1 VPVSLAL
8 TWRRFNVLGR
18 QVAYLGLLFA
28 FAVTVAGCAVPSLVL
43 PTAGPPPPATAT
55 IARETPVPAKPANE
69 LEAQVE
75 AVYSEAAPSV
85 VFITSRIITYDF
97 FMQAVP
103 QEGTGSGFV
112 YDDQG
117 HILTNYHV
125 VENAESVSVTLANG
139 ETYTAT
145 IVGSDPSTDLAVLQ
159 IDAKSPPAPLPLGD
173 SDRLRVG
180 QFVVAL
186 GNPFGL
192 ERTLTVGVV
201 SSLGRIIQSPDGRF
215 IGEAIQTD
223 AAINP
228 GNSGGPLL
236 DLEGQVIGVNAQIVS
251 PSQASAGIGFAI
263 PCNAL
268 RRVVPQLISQGH
280 YPHPWLGV
288 NLLGL
293 TPEWIQ
299 AFEQAGITLGA
310 ESGLLVVEVV
320 QGGPAAAAGIRA
332 GDRLVNIGNAQIPV
346 GGDIVTA
353 IDGRP
358 VSTVQDL
365 TIYLDE
371 ERQVGDRV
379 ELTIMRGGQETAVAV
394 TLAERPQ
401 QQ

>member
-1 VPVSLAL
+1 MFRHRVVVVVSVVVLAI
-8 TWRRFNVLGR
+8 VI
-18 QVAYLGLLFA
+18 V
-28 FAVTVAGCAVPSLVL
+28 GCSLPSLVL
-43 PTAGPPPPATAT
+43 PTAESPASAT
-55 IARETPVPAKPANE
+55 PTQARETPLPARPANE
-69 LEAQVE
+69 LESQVE
-75 AVYSEAAPSV
+75 AVYTEAAPSV

-112 YDDQG
+112 YDDQR
-117 HILTNYHV
+117 HIVTNYHV
-125 VENAESVSVTLANG
+125 VENAESVSVTLASG

-145 IVGSDPSTDLAVLQ
+145 IVGADPSTDLAVLQ
-159 IDAKSPPAPLPLGD
+159 IDASNPPDPLPLGD

-236 DLEGQVIGVNAQIVS
+236 DLEGRVIGVNAQIVS

-299 AFEQAGITLGA
+299 AFEQAGVTLGV
-310 ESGLLVVEVV
+310 ESGLLVVEIVP
-320 QGGPAAAAGIRA
+320 GAPAEAAGIRA
-332 GDRLVNIGNAQIPV
+332 GERLVNIGNARIPV

-353 IDGRP
+353 IDGKA

-371 ERQVGDRV
+371 ERQVGDQV
-379 ELTIMRGGQETAVAV
+379 ELTVVRGGQETTVAV

>member
-1 VPVSLAL
+1 MSRPHVVLWAL
-8 TWRRFNVLGR
+8 V
-18 QVAYLGLLFA
+18 
-28 FAVTVAGCAVPSLVL
+28 VTVFASVTGCTLPSLVS
-43 PTAGPPPPATAT
+43 PTVAPPASASPTLAW
-55 IARETPVPAKPANE
+55 ETPAPAAPANE

-75 AVYSEAAPSV
+75 AVYTEAAPSV

-112 YDDQG
+112 YDEQG

-125 VENAESVSVTLANG
+125 VENAESVSVTLASG
-139 ETYTAT
+139 ETYPAT
-145 IVGSDPSTDLAVLQ
+145 IVGSDPSTDLAVLN
-159 IDAKSPPAPLPLGD
+159 IDVKNPPAPLPLGD

-236 DLEGQVIGVNAQIVS
+236 DLEGQVIGVNAQIIS

-263 PCNAL
+263 PCNAV
-268 RRVVPQLISQGH
+268 RRVVPQLISEGR
-280 YPHPWLGV
+280 YAHPWLGL

-293 TPEWIQ
+293 TAEWIQ
-299 AFEQAGITLGA
+299 AFDQSGISLGA

-332 GDRLVNIGNAQIPV
+332 GDRLVNIGNAQIPI
-346 GGDIVTA
+346 GGDIITA
-353 IDGRP
+353 IDGKA

-371 ERQVGDRV
+371 ERQVGDQV
-379 ELTIMRGGQETAVAV
+379 ELTIVRGGQEMTVEVA
-394 TLAERPQ
+394 LGERPQ
-401 QQ
+401 QS

>member
-1 VPVSLAL
+1 MC
-8 TWRRFNVLGR
+8 RR
-18 QVAYLGLLFA
+18 QVVLAVLVVVLF
-28 FAVTVAGCAVPSLVL
+28 VSVAGCAVPSLLL
-43 PTAGPPPPATAT
+43 PTVEPPASAT
-55 IARETPVPAKPANE
+55 PTLDRETPVAARPANE

-75 AVYSEAAPSV
+75 AVYTEAAPSV

-125 VENAESVSVTLANG
+125 VENAESVSVTLASG
-139 ETYTAT
+139 ESYTAT
-145 IVGSDPSTDLAVLQ
+145 IVGADPSTDLAVLQ
-159 IDAKSPPAPLPLGD
+159 IDAKSPPDPLPLGD

-236 DLEGQVIGVNAQIVS
+236 DLEGQVVGVNAQIVS

-263 PCNAL
+263 PCNAVS
-268 RRVVPQLISQGH
+268 RVVPQLISKGH

-299 AFEQAGITLGA
+299 AFERAGVVLGT

-320 QGGPAAAAGIRA
+320 SGAPAAAGGIRA
-332 GDRLVNIGNAQIPV
+332 GARLVNIGNARIPV
-346 GGDIVTA
+346 GGDILTA
-353 IDGRP
+353 IDGRA

-379 ELTIMRGGQETAVAV
+379 ELMIVRGTEQMKVEV
-394 TLAERPQ
+394 TLGERPQ
-401 QQ
+401 QS

>member
-1 VPVSLAL
+1 MS
-8 TWRRFNVLGR
+8 RRQVVLGAS
-18 QVAYLGLLFA
+18 VVLLL
-28 FAVTVAGCAVPSLVL
+28 VSGAGCALPSLVF
-43 PTAGPPPPATAT
+43 PTVEPLASATPT
-55 IARETPVPAKPANE
+55 LARETPVPAKPANE

-75 AVYSEAAPSV
+75 AVYTEAAPSV

-125 VENAESVSVTLANG
+125 VENAESVSVTLASG

-145 IVGSDPSTDLAVLQ
+145 VVGADPSTDLALLK
-159 IDAKSPPAPLPLGD
+159 IDAKNPPAPLPLGD

-263 PCNAL
+263 PCNAV
-268 RRVVPQLISQGH
+268 RRVVPQLISTGH

-293 TPEWIQ
+293 TPEWIE
-299 AFEQAGITLGA
+299 AFKQVGAPLGA

-320 QGGPAAAAGIRA
+320 PGAPAAAAGIRA

-353 IDGRP
+353 IDGKA

-371 ERQVGDRV
+371 ERQVGDQV
-379 ELTIMRGGQETAVAV
+379 ELTVVRDGQETTVAV

-401 QQ
+401 QS

>member
-1 VPVSLAL
+1 
-8 TWRRFNVLGR
+8 
-18 QVAYLGLLFA
+18 
-28 FAVTVAGCAVPSLVL
+28 
-43 PTAGPPPPATAT
+43 
-55 IARETPVPAKPANE
+55 VPARPAND

-75 AVYSEAAPSV
+75 AVYTEAAPSV

-125 VENAESVSVTLANG
+125 VENAESVSVTLASG
-139 ETYTAT
+139 ETYTAA
-145 IVGSDPSTDLAVLQ
+145 IVGADPSTDLAVLQ
-159 IDAKSPPAPLPLGD
+159 IDAKNPPAPLPLGD

-299 AFEQAGITLGA
+299 AFEQAGIALGA

-320 QGGPAAAAGIRA
+320 PAAPAAAAGIRA

-346 GGDIVTA
+346 GGDIITA
-353 IDGRP
+353 IDGKAF
-358 VSTVQDL
+358 STVQDL

-371 ERQVGDRV
+371 ERQVGDQV
-379 ELTIMRGGQETAVAV
+379 EVTLVRGGQEMAVEV
-394 TLAERPQ
+394 TLGERPQ
-401 QQ
+401 QS

>member
-1 VPVSLAL
+1 MS
-8 TWRRFNVLGR
+8 RRKVVLGVL
-18 QVAYLGLLFA
+18 VALLS
-28 FAVTVAGCAVPSLVL
+28 VSGAGCAVPSLVL
-43 PTAGPPPPATAT
+43 PTVEPVATAT
-55 IARETPVPAKPANE
+55 PTVARETPVPAEPANE

-75 AVYSEAAPSV
+75 AVYTEAAPSV

-112 YDDQG
+112 YDEQG

-125 VENAESVSVTLANG
+125 VENAQSVSVTLASG

-159 IDAKSPPAPLPLGD
+159 IDAKDPPGPLPLGD

-236 DLEGQVIGVNAQIVS
+236 DLDGRVIGVNAQIVS

-263 PCNAL
+263 PCNAVS
-268 RRVVPQLISQGH
+268 RVVPQLISKGH

-293 TPEWIQ
+293 TPEWTQ
-299 AFEQAGITLGA
+299 AFEQAGVTLGA

-320 QGGPAAAAGIRA
+320 RGGPVQTAGIRA
-332 GDRLVNIGNAQIPV
+332 GDRMVYIGNARIPV

-353 IDGRP
+353 IDGRAL
-358 VSTVQDL
+358 STVQDL

-379 ELTIMRGGQETAVAV
+379 ELTIVRGGQEMTVAV

>member
-1 VPVSLAL
+1 MS
-8 TWRRFNVLGR
+8 GR
-18 QVAYLGLLFA
+18 QVVLGVSVVLLL
-28 FAVTVAGCAVPSLVL
+28 VSGAGCAVPSLVF
-43 PTAGPPPPATAT
+43 PTVEPPASAT
-55 IARETPVPAKPANE
+55 PTLVRETPVPARPAND

-75 AVYSEAAPSV
+75 AVYTEAAPSV

-112 YDDQG
+112 YDEQG

-125 VENAESVSVTLANG
+125 VENAESVSVTLASG

-145 IVGSDPSTDLAVLQ
+145 IVGADPSTDLAVLQ
-159 IDAKSPPAPLPLGD
+159 IDAKSPTVPLPLGD

-263 PCNAL
+263 PCNAV

-288 NLLGL
+288 NLLAL
-293 TPEWIQ
+293 TPEWIE
-299 AFEQAGITLGA
+299 AFERSGTTLGA

-320 QGGPAAAAGIRA
+320 PGAPAAAAGIRA
-332 GDRLVNIGNAQIPV
+332 GGRQVNIGNAQIPV
-346 GGDIVTA
+346 GGDIIIA
-353 IDGRP
+353 IDGKS

-371 ERQVGDRV
+371 EMQVGDQV
-379 ELTIMRGGQETAVAV
+379 ELTVVRDGQETTVAV

-401 QQ
+401 QS

>member
-1 VPVSLAL
+1 M
-8 TWRRFNVLGR
+8 LGHR
-18 QVAYLGLLFA
+18 VAHLSVLFA
-28 FAVTVAGCAVPSLVL
+28 FAVTVTGCAIPSLVL
-43 PTAGPPPPATAT
+43 PTAEPPAPATAT
-55 IARETPVPAKPANE
+55 LARETPVPAKPANE

-75 AVYSEAAPSV
+75 AVYTEAAPSV

-236 DLEGQVIGVNAQIVS
+236 DLEGRVIGVNAQIVS

-288 NLLGL
+288 NLLTL

-299 AFEQAGITLGA
+299 AFQRSGVTLGA

-320 QGGPAAAAGIRA
+320 QGGPAAAAGILA
-332 GDRLVNIGNAQIPV
+332 GDREVNVGNARIPV
-346 GGDIVTA
+346 GGDIITA
-353 IDGRP
+353 IDGKAL
-358 VSTVQDL
+358 STVQDL

-371 ERQVGDRV
+371 ETQVGDQI
-379 ELTIMRGGQETAVAV
+379 ELTVVRGGEETTVAV

>member
-1 VPVSLAL
+1 L
-8 TWRRFNVLGR
+8 LGSR
-18 QVAYLGLLFA
+18 AAHLSLLF
-28 FAVTVAGCAVPSLVL
+28 VIVITVVGCAVPSLVL
-43 PTAGPPPPATAT
+43 PTEVPPATAT
-55 IARETPVPAKPANE
+55 ATVARETPVPAEPANE

-75 AVYSEAAPSV
+75 AVYTESAPSV

-97 FMQAVP
+97 FMQAIP

-125 VENAESVSVTLANG
+125 VENAESVSVTLASG

-159 IDAKSPPAPLPLGD
+159 IDAKSPPQPLPLGD

-236 DLEGQVIGVNAQIVS
+236 DLEGRVIGVNAQIVS

-263 PCNAL
+263 PCNAVS
-268 RRVVPQLISQGH
+268 RVVPQLISQGH
-280 YPHPWLGV
+280 YPHPWVGL

-299 AFEQAGITLGA
+299 AFERAGVTLGS

-320 QGGPAAAAGIRA
+320 PGAPAAAAGIRA
-332 GDRLVNIGNAQIPV
+332 GDRLVNIGNARIPV
-346 GGDIVTA
+346 GGDIITA
-353 IDGRP
+353 IDGKP
-358 VSTVQDL
+358 LSSLQDL

-371 ERQVGDRV
+371 EKQVGDQV
-379 ELTIMRGGQETAVAV
+379 ELTVVRDGRETTMSL

>member
-1 VPVSLAL
+1 MSGRQA
-8 TWRRFNVLGR
+8 VLG
-18 QVAYLGLLFA
+18 VLVLT
-28 FAVTVAGCAVPSLVL
+28 VVVMVAGCVVGPLSS
-43 PTAGPPPPATAT
+43 PTAEPSASPTPTL
-55 IARETPVPAKPANE
+55 ARETPLPARPANE

-75 AVYSEAAPSV
+75 AVYTEAAPSV
-85 VFITSRIITYDF
+85 AFITSSIITYDF

-103 QEGTGSGFV
+103 QEGTGSGFI
-112 YDDQG
+112 YDDLG
-117 HILTNYHV
+117 RVVTNYHV
-125 VENAESVSVTLANG
+125 VENAESVSVTLASG

-145 IVGSDPSTDLAVLQ
+145 IVGVDPSTDLAVLQ
-159 IDAKSPPAPLPLGD
+159 IDAESLPVALPLGD
-173 SDRLRVG
+173 SDQLRVG

-236 DLEGQVIGVNAQIVS
+236 DLAGQVIGVNAQIIS

-263 PCNAL
+263 PCNAV

-299 AFEQAGITLGA
+299 AFERSGVTLGA

-320 QGGPAAAAGIRA
+320 PGGPAAAAGIIG
-332 GDRLVNIGNAQIPV
+332 GDRQVNIGNTQVLV
-346 GGDIVTA
+346 GGDIITA
-353 IDGRP
+353 IDGKA

-365 TIYLDE
+365 TIYMEDE
-371 ERQVGDRV
+371 TQVGDQV
-379 ELTIMRGGQETAVAV
+379 QLAIVRGGQESTVEV
-394 TLAERPQ
+394 TLGERPQ
-401 QQ
+401 QS